1 MSKATV
7 IFKIGEVEV
16 KTEAGVP
23 MLSNMPQDGKDNMT
37 VNNALS
43 ILKKEFGFDFQN
55 KYPNIKETAKV
66 IY

>member
-7 IFKIGEVEV
+7 IFKIGEIEI

-23 MLSNMPQDGKDNMT
+23 MLENLPQDGKDNMT
-37 VNNALS
+37 MNNALS
-43 ILKKEFGFDFQN
+43 NLKNEFGFDLQD